1 MSAVM
6 TTASQG
12 RMEWRVVPLSQV
24 CAFKPAKSICR
35 KQLADDAEVSF
46 VPMND
51 LGELVKYFEPQ
62 DVRAFGEVVKSY
74 TYFADGDVLCAK
86 ITPCFENGKLGVAR
100 NLRNGIGFG
109 SSEFVVMRASG
120 EILPEYLYYFL
131 SRDSFREAGARVMS
145 GAVGHKRVPNEYFE
159 NLLVPLPPLKEQKR
173 IVAVL
178 DQAFAAL
185 DRARVHAEA
194 NQADAQELF
203 DNTLL
208 AVFDELLPTATM
220 MTLGEAALDFSR
232 GKSRHRPRNDPALY
246 DGNYPFIQ
254 TGDIRRSEGS
264 IREHTQTYND
274 AGLAQS
280 KLWPVGT
287 VCITI
292 AANIAETGVLEFEA
306 CFPDSVIG
314 MVPDPAIADAYY
326 AEYMLRYFAK
336 ELKLQGKGS
345 AQDNINLATFENA
358 KFPFPTLEQQV
369 RVVDKL
375 DAMTEA
381 VGSLRTRYQQKLAD
395 LATLRQSLLQKAF
408 AGELA

>member
-1 MSAVM
+1 M

-62 DVRAFGEVVKSY
+62 DVRVFGEVVKSY

-131 SRDSFREAGARVMS
+131 SRDSFRETGARVMS

-194 NQADAQELF
+194 NLADAQQLIAGVTEQMFPDDCAETSSRSLADLCEAIVDCEHKTAPTQDQGIPSIRTPNIGKGVLLLSGVNRVSEETYREWTRRTEPQPGDLILAREAPAGNVAVIPEGMRVCLGQRTVLLRPKKDLF
-203 DNTLL
+203 IPAYLAHLLLRPSSQARLL
-208 AVFDELLPTATM
+208 AH
-220 MTLGEAALDFSR
+220 SR
-232 GKSRHRPRNDPALY
+232 GATVQHVNVK
-246 DGNYPFIQ
+246 
-254 TGDIRRSEGS
+254 DIRAFKVSS
-264 IREHTQTYND
+264 LPS
-274 AGLAQS
+274 LA
-280 KLWPVGT
+280 
-287 VCITI
+287 
-292 AANIAETGVLEFEA
+292 
-306 CFPDSVIG
+306 
-314 MVPDPAIADAYY
+314 
-326 AEYMLRYFAK
+326 
-336 ELKLQGKGS
+336 
-345 AQDNINLATFENA
+345 
-358 KFPFPTLEQQV
+358 EQ
-369 RVVDKL
+369 
-375 DAMTEA
+375 EA
-381 VGSLRTRYQQKLAD
+381 VVRGIEQLMAQEQALVGAYTQKLAD

-408 AGELA
+408 SGQLT

>member
-1 MSAVM
+1 MNATACGAAIYDEPKWKFTSLKEVADIGAGNSAPQKKEFFEGGKYPFIRTSDVGQIRFGAIDGAHDLLNDDGISGLRLVPAGTILM
-6 TTASQG
+6 PKSGASTFLNH
-12 RMEWRVVPLSQV
+12 RV
-24 CAFKPAKSICR
+24 
-35 KQLADDAEVSF
+35 
-46 VPMND
+46 
-51 LGELVKYFEPQ
+51 
-62 DVRAFGEVVKSY
+62 
-74 TYFADGDVLCAK
+74 
-86 ITPCFENGKLGVAR
+86 
-100 NLRNGIGFG
+100 
-109 SSEFVVMRASG
+109 
-120 EILPEYLYYFL
+120 
-131 SRDSFREAGARVMS
+131 VMS
-145 GAVGHKRVPNEYFE
+145 GDGYVSSHLATITARQNLAEPRYLFYYLSTVRAQDLIQDHKYPS
-159 NLLVPLPPLKEQKR
+159 LTLAIIGDIPVPLPPLDKQKR

-178 DQAFAAL
+178 DQTFAAI

-194 NQADAQELF
+194 NLADAQELF

-375 DAMTEA
+375 DAMAEA

>member
-1 MSAVM
+1 MSGDGYVSSHLA
-6 TTASQG
+6 TITARQNLAEP
-12 RMEWRVVPLSQV
+12 RYLFYYLST
-24 CAFKPAKSICR
+24 
-35 KQLADDAEVSF
+35 
-46 VPMND
+46 
-51 LGELVKYFEPQ
+51 
-62 DVRAFGEVVKSY
+62 VRAQDLIQDHKYPSL
-74 TYFADGDVLCAK
+74 TLAIIGD
-86 ITPCFENGKLGVAR
+86 IP
-100 NLRNGIGFG
+100 
-109 SSEFVVMRASG
+109 
-120 EILPEYLYYFL
+120 
-131 SRDSFREAGARVMS
+131 
-145 GAVGHKRVPNEYFE
+145 
-159 NLLVPLPPLKEQKR
+159 VPLPPLDKQKR

-178 DQAFAAL
+178 DQTFAAI

-194 NQADAQELF
+194 NLADAQELF

-375 DAMTEA
+375 DAMAEA

>member
-1 MSAVM
+1 M

-62 DVRAFGEVVKSY
+62 DVRVFGEVVKSY

-185 DRARVHAEA
+185 DRARAHAEA
-194 NQADAQELF
+194 NLADVRELF
-203 DNTLL
+203 DDTLSGT
-208 AVFDELLPTATM
+208 FSLPHK
-220 MTLGEAALDFSR
+220 GWVEAAIGDCIRFIDYR
-232 GKSRHRPRNDPALY
+232 GRTPEKTTSGLRLITAKNVKKGYLQDEPREFVAEDSYSGWMTRGIPV
-246 DGNYPFIQ
+246 
-254 TGDIRRSEGS
+254 TGDVLFTTEAPLGNVAQLDTSEKVVF
-264 IREHTQTYND
+264 
-274 AGLAQS
+274 AQR
-280 KLWPVGT
+280 V
-287 VCITI
+287 II
-292 AANIAETGVLEFEA
+292 MQ
-306 CFPDSVIG
+306 PDINRI
-314 MVPDPAIADAYY
+314 DRTFLK
-326 AEYMLRYFAK
+326 YMLLSSPVQKRVHANATGATALGIK
-336 ELKLQGKGS
+336 ASLLKTIKI
-345 AQDNINLATFENA
+345 AFPETLA
-358 KFPFPTLEQQV
+358 EQRGIV
-369 RVVDKL
+369 EKL
-375 DAMTEA
+375 DLLQDEA
-381 VGSLRTRYQQKLAD
+381 KRLESHYTRKLAD

-408 AGELA
+408 AGELT